1 MQNYL
6 SLTAIAL
13 LASGCAAKSTPSEPV
28 PAVAAEIDEAVEV
41 PAEEP
46 KAASST
52 TLADAVTWM
61 PANPDREDGPH
72 MALVSGNPQEGAF
85 TFMVKFPAGYGDPV
99 HSHPSDFT
107 GILTSGELSHGRSA
121 EDFDLVS
128 QGGAL
133 VQPANEAHYTGCS
146 DAGDCV
152 LVGHMSGAMATVPS
166 DAPVEGEMAYSVT
179 NAEGIGYEALNPK
192 QPQGPKWRC
201 FPATAWPGR
210 FGHLCTCPQGRQV
223 RCIPIPAPTVL
234 CC

>member
-1 MQNYL
+1 
-6 SLTAIAL
+6 
-13 LASGCAAKSTPSEPV
+13 
-28 PAVAAEIDEAVEV
+28 
-41 PAEEP
+41 
-46 KAASST
+46 
-52 TLADAVTWM
+52 
-61 PANPDREDGPH
+61 
-72 MALVSGNPQEGAF
+72 
-85 TFMVKFPAGYGDPV
+85 MVKFPAGHGDPV

-179 NAEGIGYEALNPK
+179 NSEGIGYEALNPK
-192 QPQGPKWRC
+192 QPQGPKMAVLSGDRMAGA
-201 FPATAWPGR
+201 FQALVHLPAGASGPMHSHSSTYSAVLLSGTVNN
-210 FGHLCTCPQGRQV
+210 GND
-223 RCIPIPAPTVL
+223 IPVGSHWTHVGGDAHTTSCVSEEPCVFFAAMDGAFDMVPVAAAPVEE
-234 CC
+234 